1 MKTKKSPKKD
11 LESKKLIFA
20 QIGLIIALGLVLVA
34 FEWKSYDKKEIEVW
48 KRKVSEIPMDII
60 QITEQKDKPL
70 PVLQKQV
77 TALNIID
84 DEDEIE
90 DDTIEIDAGAD
101 QNTEI
106 EEYVPVDIE
115 EEEDFD
121 DDEIFVGV
129 ESQPSFPGGDIA
141 RIRFLYE
148 NIQYP
153 AMAKETGIQGRVY
166 ITFVVERDGSITD
179 VRLLKG
185 IGGGCDEES
194 IRVVKAMPK
203 WIPGKQRERPV
214 RVQFVLPIKFTLR

>member
-20 QIGLIIALGLVLVA
+20 QIGLIITLSLVLVA
-34 FEWKSYDKKEIEVW
+34 FEWKSYDKNEIEVW
-48 KRKVSEIPMDII
+48 NRKASKISIDII
-60 QITEQKDKPL
+60 PITVQKDKPL

-77 TALNIID
+77 TALNIVG

-90 DDTIEIDAGAD
+90 DDIIEIDIEA
-101 QNTEI
+101 NEKTENKEYPPFEMP
-106 EEYVPVDIE
+106 EEK
-115 EEEDFD
+115 DFD
-121 DDEIFVGV
+121 DDKIFVGV

-153 AMAKETGIQGRVY
+153 AMARETGIQGRVY
-166 ITFVVERDGSITD
+166 ITFVVEKDGSITD

-214 RVQFVLPIKFTLR
+214 RVQFILPIKFTLR

>member
-11 LESKKLIFA
+11 LESKKLIFV
-20 QIGLIIALGLVLVA
+20 QIGLIITLSLVLVA

-48 KRKVSEIPMDII
+48 NRKASKISIDII
-60 QITEQKDKPL
+60 PITIQKDKPL

-77 TALNIID
+77 TALNIVDNKKEIKDDIIEID
-84 DEDEIE
+84 IGANENTENKEYATFNFPDEEDIDEDEI
-90 DDTIEIDAGAD
+90 
-101 QNTEI
+101 
-106 EEYVPVDIE
+106 
-115 EEEDFD
+115 FD
-121 DDEIFVGV
+121 VV

-166 ITFVVERDGSITD
+166 ITFVVEKDGSITD

-203 WIPGKQRERPV
+203 WIPGKQRMKPV

>member
-77 TALNIID
+77 TALNIVD

>member
-20 QIGLIIALGLVLVA
+20 QIGLIITLSLVLVA
-34 FEWKSYDKKEIEVW
+34 FEWKSYDKNKIEVW
-48 KRKVSEIPMDII
+48 SRKASKISIDII
-60 QITEQKDKPL
+60 PITVQKDKPL

-77 TALNIID
+77 TALNIVD
-84 DEDEIE
+84 DNKKIKNDI
-90 DDTIEIDAGAD
+90 IEIDAGA
-101 QNTEI
+101 NEKTENK
-106 EEYVPVDIE
+106 EYYTFNFPD
-115 EEEDFD
+115 EEDID
-121 DDEIFVGV
+121 EDEIFDVV

-153 AMAKETGIQGRVY
+153 AMARETGIQGRVY
-166 ITFVVERDGSITD
+166 ITFVVEKDGSITD

-203 WIPGKQRERPV
+203 WIPGKQRERAV

>member
-77 TALNIID
+77 TALNIVD

-214 RVQFVLPIKFTLR
+214 RVQFILPIKFTLR

>member
-20 QIGLIIALGLVLVA
+20 QIGLIITLSLVLVA

-48 KRKVSEIPMDII
+48 NRKASKISTDII
-60 QITEQKDKPL
+60 PITVQKNKPL

-77 TALNIID
+77 TALNIVD
-84 DEDEIE
+84 DKKEIK
-90 DDTIEIDAGAD
+90 DDIIEIDIGANE
-101 QNTEI
+101 NTKNK
-106 EEYVPVDIE
+106 EYATFNNPD
-115 EEEDFD
+115 EEDI
-121 DDEIFVGV
+121 DEDKIFEAV

-141 RIRFLYE
+141 RIRYLYE
-148 NIQYP
+148 KIKYP
-153 AMAKETGIQGRVY
+153 AMARETGIQGRVY
-166 ITFVVERDGSITD
+166 ITFVVEKDGSITD

-203 WIPGKQRERPV
+203 WIPGKQRMKPV